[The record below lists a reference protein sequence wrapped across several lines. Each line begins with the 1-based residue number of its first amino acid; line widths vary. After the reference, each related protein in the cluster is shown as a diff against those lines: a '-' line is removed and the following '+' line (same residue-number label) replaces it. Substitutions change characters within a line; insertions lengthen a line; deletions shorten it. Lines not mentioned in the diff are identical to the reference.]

1 MMKFTRRQTML
12 GLAGTATAL
21 ATGAGASLQSL
32 AAPLP
37 PATVR
42 LGLFAR
48 TLPILVAPVKGFYAK
63 QNLDVQY
70 LQVSGSKQQFEFLRD
85 GKYDV
90 ISTSHD
96 NVVTYRLN
104 TSNPL
109 GTLIDC
115 QVFLSTV
122 YGLNLSLMA
131 KPAYASLNDLRGKV
145 LAVDS
150 PISGFAFVLYHMLR
164 QAGLEHNRDYTV
176 LEVGGTSTRYAKLIA
191 GEFDG
196 TLLTYGFELRAAAQG
211 FRSVQSVQKMIDPY
225 YIESF
230 AARIDWLNQNEDVA
244 VRLCRAYQETAAWTL
259 DPRNREEALSILMS
273 QPDTAQALAEQIYAV
288 QTTPGV
294 GFVPDGKTD
303 LHAMY
308 NMLKLR
314 EDFGGF
320 DQPQNIR
327 DLATPAG
334 NIYTNKYAQTGG

>member
-1 MMKFTRRQTML
+1 MTKFTRRQTML
-12 GLAGTATAL
+12 GLAGTAAAL
-21 ATGAGASLQSL
+21 ATGVGASRQSL
-32 AAPLP
+32 AATLP

-48 TLPILVAPVKGFYAK
+48 TLPILVGPVQGFYA
-63 QNLDVQY
+63 QENLDVQY

-109 GTLIDC
+109 GTLMDC
-115 QVFLSTV
+115 KVFLSTV

-131 KPAYASLNDLRGKV
+131 KPVYTSLNDLRGKV

-164 QAGLEHNRDYTV
+164 QAGLERERDYK
-176 LEVGGTSTRYAKLIA
+176 LLAVGGTSTRYAKLIA

-196 TLLTYGFELRAAAQG
+196 TLLTYGFELQAAARG
-211 FRSVQSVQKMIDPY
+211 FRNVQSVQKLIDPY
-225 YIESF
+225 YIEAF
-230 AARIDWLNQNEDVA
+230 AARTDWLNQNEGVA
-244 VRLCRAYQETAAWTL
+244 VRLCRAYQKTAAWTL
-259 DPRNREEALSILMS
+259 GPRNREEALRILMG
-273 QPDTAQALAEQIYAV
+273 QPDTTRALAEQIYAV

-303 LHAMY
+303 QHAMY

-320 DQPQNIR
+320 DRPQNIR
-327 DLATPAG
+327 TLATPAG
-334 NIYTNKYAQTGG
+334 DIYTNKYAQTGG